1 MIEPWTF
8 AREGPGVKKVVIG
21 VVVAAVLA
29 GVGYGVNE
37 FLHRPSFA
45 VGDCVRLSQRAFD
58 QDMVKAS
65 CESTTAESGLD
76 GVVYK
81 VDKVID
87 GSSAGCSGWSYDIEF
102 SHEPD
107 DTTYCLVRSGSQ
119 PSGSP
124 VPTTVDP
131 DEFLGDGAPPEC
143 TEPAMAGDPIPEFC
157 DQYGY

>member
-1 MIEPWTF
+1 MIEPLEL

-29 GVGYGVNE
+29 GVGYAVNE

-45 VGDCVRLSQRAFD
+45 VGDCVRLSQRTFD
-58 QDMVKAS
+58 QDMVKAP
-65 CESTTAESGLD
+65 CESTAAGSDPEGM
-76 GVVYK
+76 VYK

-87 GSSAGCSGWSYDIEF
+87 GSSAGCPGWSYDIEF

-107 DTTYCLVRSGSQ
+107 DTTYCLVRAGSE

-124 VPTTVDP
+124 APPTVDP

-157 DQYGY
+157 EQYGY